1 MHNYYPKN
9 VDYYPTEASCFP
21 EEYDYLGN
29 SASTT
34 DCTGLIPAGTVNGVD
49 LINYQ
54 DLVHFGG
61 LRMPPRDLYFA
72 GYPQS
77 PK

>member
-1 MHNYYPKN
+1 MRNYYPK
-9 VDYYPTEASCFP
+9 D
-21 EEYDYLGN
+21 YDYLGN

-34 DCTGLIPAGTVNGVD
+34 DCTGLIPAGTVDMAD

-61 LRMPPRDLYFA
+61 LPMPPKDLYFD
-72 GYPQS
+72 GYPQ
-77 PK
+77 PLK